1 MAGESLQMVILLLG
15 IGLYAAVVYS
25 DLRTRRIPNEL
36 VSAIAALGL
45 MRMFLV
51 GEPGTALYSLAAAA
65 ALFAVASLLFW
76 RGLVGGGDVK
86 LAGASVLVVG
96 HHDLPGFLVVMSL
109 SGAVIA
115 LAMVAAHSRL
125 GAWLR
130 PIPRSATTLP
140 AEEPSQITARLSVPY
155 GVAIAT
161 AGMVTLALQSFV
173 PG

>member
-15 IGLYAAVVYS
+15 IGLYASVAYS
-25 DLRTRRIPNEL
+25 DLRTQRIPNEL
-36 VSAIAALGL
+36 VAAIAALGL

-51 GEPGTALYSLAAAA
+51 GELSMALYSLAAAT
-65 ALFAVASLLFW
+65 ALFVVASLLFW
-76 RGLVGGGDVK
+76 WGLVGGGDVK
-86 LAGASVLVVG
+86 LAGASALLVG

-109 SGAVIA
+109 SGALIS
-115 LAMVAAHSRL
+115 LIIVAAHDSRL

-130 PIPRSATTLP
+130 PVPRLATTLA
-140 AEEPSQITARLSVPY
+140 AEELPQMSVPY

-161 AGMVTLALQSFV
+161 AGIMTLVLQSFV